1 MPSTPKNTI
10 SRRSFFKTS
19 ALASGGILIGISFLN
34 SCAPSTEVPV
44 DIADITFNDFNA
56 FIRISNDGKIT
67 IFSPNPEIGQGVKT
81 TLPMLIAE
89 ELDVAWDNVFVEQ
102 GKLDVDNFQNQFAGG
117 SNGVRMAWLP
127 LREAGAT
134 ARMMLMQAAA
144 NRWGVEVGECS
155 TSEGIITNAKGEKLG
170 YGEVVL
176 EAAKL
181 EAPTEISLKDPA
193 DFKII
198 GQEIGNVDVEKIAQG
213 KPLFGLDFKR
223 EGMVYAVV
231 MRPPAFGQTLVDF
244 DDSETRTVSGVLDVI
259 RFEDKIAVVG
269 KNTWSAMKGKRKLK
283 ANWSEA
289 SPAESSEGHDQA
301 LFALLDGS
309 QFETMRMDG
318 DVKTAFAEADQVI
331 ERTYESPFLPHNCME
346 PMNFFADVTA
356 DKVDLVGPIQTPK
369 GTAYE
374 IAEALGRDMS
384 TVNMDMTRMGGGFG
398 RRLYGDFAMEAAQ
411 ISNLAKKPVKVVYTR
426 EDDMTAGMYR
436 PAVKYRI
443 AASIKDGAI
452 TGYHLKE
459 AAVNGNM
466 YSLIP
471 NFFPAGSID
480 NYQVDVASFDSNI
493 TTAAWRAP
501 YTNFHAVAEQSFFD
515 EVANALNQDPV
526 QLRLDLINKAKG
538 TLDPLRTYDP
548 DRLIGVINLV
558 TEKSDWGKK
567 KEGVFQGF
575 ASYYCH
581 NTHVAEV
588 AEVVMRDGKPFV
600 QKVTCAVDCGVVVNP
615 LGAMNQV
622 QGGIIDGIGHAMF
635 GEFGFENGRPTTDNF
650 HAYNLIRMNDT
661 PQVDVH
667 FVKNDIAPTGLGE
680 PSLPPV
686 GAAVAN
692 AIHAATGVRVSKIPF
707 AKNMNPEVLA

>member
-1 MPSTPKNTI
+1 MISSKKKTI

-34 SCAPSTEVPV
+34 SCSPKAEVPV

-56 FIRISNDGKIT
+56 FIRISDDGKVT

-81 TLPMLIAE
+81 SLPMLIAE
-89 ELDVAWDNVFVEQ
+89 ELDVAWKDVFVEQ
-102 GKLDVDNFQNQFAGG
+102 GKLDTDHFQNQFAGG
-117 SNGVRMAWLP
+117 SNGVRMAWIP

-134 ARMMLMQAAA
+134 ARLMLMQAAA
-144 NRWGVEVGECS
+144 NRWGIEVGECS
-155 TSEGIITNAKGEKLG
+155 TSEGVITNSKGEKLG

-181 EAPTEISLKDPA
+181 DVPTEINLKDPA

-231 MRPPAFGQTLVDF
+231 MRPPSFGQTLVDF
-244 DDSETRTVSGVLDVI
+244 DNSETRKVAGVLDVI
-259 RFEDKIAVVG
+259 RFENKIAVIG
-269 KNTWSAMKGKRKLK
+269 KNTWSAMKGKRKLT
-283 ANWSEA
+283 ANWTQE
-289 SPAESSEGHDQA
+289 SPAEDSKSHDET
-301 LFALLDGS
+301 LFALLDGDT
-309 QFETMRMDG
+309 FETMRNDG
-318 DVKTAFAEADQVI
+318 DVATAFAEADQII

-346 PMNFFADVTA
+346 PMNFFADVTPE
-356 DKVDLVGPIQTPK
+356 KVDLVGPIQTPA
-369 GTAYE
+369 GTANE
-374 IAEALGRDMS
+374 VAELLGRNFS
-384 TVNMDMTRMGGGFG
+384 EVNMDMTRMGGGFG
-398 RRLYGDFAMEAAQ
+398 RRLYGDFVVEAAQ

-436 PAVKYRI
+436 PAVKFRI
-443 AASIKDGAI
+443 AASIKDGQL

-459 AAVNGNM
+459 ASANDNM

-480 NYQVDVASFDSNI
+480 NYKVDVASFASNI

-501 YTNFHAVAEQSFFD
+501 HTNFHAVAEQSFFD
-515 EVANALNQDPV
+515 ELAQALGQDPV
-526 QLRLDLINKAKG
+526 QFRIDLINKAK
-538 TLDPLRTYDP
+538 TVFDETRTYEP
-548 DRLIGVINLV
+548 DRLIGVINLAV
-558 TEKSDWGKK
+558 EKSNWNKQE
-567 KEGVFQGF
+567 EGVYKGF
-575 ASYYCH
+575 ASYFCH
-581 NTHVAEV
+581 RTHVAEV

-600 QKVTCAVDCGVVVNP
+600 RRVTCAVDCGVVVNP
-615 LGAMNQV
+615 LGAINQV
-622 QGGIIDGIGHAMF
+622 QGGVIDGIGHAMY
-635 GEFGFENGRPTTDNF
+635 GEFNFENGAATSDNF
-650 HAYNLIRMNDT
+650 HAYDLIRMNDT

-667 FVKNDIAPTGLGE
+667 FVKSDVAPTGLGE
-680 PSLPPV
+680 PSLPPA

-692 AIHAATGVRVSKIPF
+692 AIFAATGVRVSKIPF
-707 AKNMNPEVLA
+707 AKNMHQEALS